1 MCWFVAWASA
11 LGSPALLPGS
21 PSSLS
26 PSCGIPAAVVVL
38 RGLRAKE
45 ALSHIKW
52 FINSHI
58 CMAQL
63 SPVVQCQIP
72 AAVPCAAT
80 SHQKSAM
87 GTGRKRGCHQ
97 LHTINGKPFG
107 LQMLSAYPCLR
118 TEQLLVLGVQRGK
131 GQYEKANVIL
141 NKRAAVLRSSVGTA
155 RGRPPDEHWEPHS
168 QHAGLW
174 LCCRSTHR

>member
-1 MCWFVAWASA
+1 
-11 LGSPALLPGS
+11 
-21 PSSLS
+21 
-26 PSCGIPAAVVVL
+26 
-38 RGLRAKE
+38 
-45 ALSHIKW
+45 
-52 FINSHI
+52 
-58 CMAQL
+58 
-63 SPVVQCQIP
+63 
-72 AAVPCAAT
+72 
-80 SHQKSAM
+80 M

-107 LQMLSAYPCLR
+107 LQNAECR

-131 GQYEKANVIL
+131 GQYEKANVVL
-141 NKRAAVLRSSVGTA
+141 NKRAAVLGSSVGTA